1 MHYIILHIIHKR
13 GRLEMRY
20 KVISQLITSDAA
32 LEQFNE
38 IVDKAIKEHNLECLG
53 PALLTLTP
61 QGTRITQTLVK

>member
-1 MHYIILHIIHKR
+1 
-13 GRLEMRY
+13 MRY
-20 KVISQLITSDAA
+20 KVISKLITSDAA

-38 IVDKAIKEHNLECLG
+38 IVDKTIKENNLECLG